1 MRRNQAALDALEKE
15 KAVAIENGKVMDG
28 EKLELKKDITALKED
43 IAKWELLKGEY
54 LDQIA
59 SYNDKTALLK
69 KEIA

>member
-1 MRRNQAALDALEKE
+1 M
-15 KAVAIENGKVMDG
+15 AIENGKVMDG